1 MTDIIQELRSLVA
14 KATPGPWAYRP
25 REFDDWGFIR
35 VAQADAEGWQP
46 IVALGRAGP
55 VESDHDE
62 HRRNKTDPYGPNA
75 ELIVAAINHLP
86 ALLDRLEAAEW
97 RPIER
102 KPEAPVNAVLWFPNM
117 QFHDQHGDP
126 FIFGGLRDILERYY
140 LAFWDGEIWVESGTG
155 HDVFED
161 WKSPDDLPTHWR
173 PLPDAPAIR
182 EVRP

>member
-1 MTDIIQELRSLVA
+1 MTDIIQELRTLIA

-25 REFDDWGFIR
+25 REYDDWGFIR

-86 ALLDRLEAAEW
+86 ALLDRLEAAERGVDFLDMR
-97 RPIER
+97 RPIKGMECR
-102 KPEAPVNAVLWFPNM
+102 SNEEVFAIMADRIRLAEA
-117 QFHDQHGDP
+117 
-126 FIFGGLRDILERYY
+126 
-140 LAFWDGEIWVESGTG
+140 G
-155 HDVFED
+155 HYR
-161 WKSPDDLPTHWR
+161 L
-173 PLPDAPAIR
+173 PAIR
-182 EVRP
+182 EVKP

>member
-86 ALLDRLEAAEW
+86 ALLDRLEAAERGW
-97 RPIER
+97 QPIET
-102 KPEAPVNAVLWFPNM
+102 APRDESFFLAYWPVHTREDRVCATRWS
-117 QFHDQHGDP
+117 HDA
-126 FIFGGLRDILERYY
+126 I
-140 LAFWDGEIWVESGTG
+140 DGYMGRFV
-155 HDVFED
+155 DVADHID
-161 WKSPDDLPTHWR
+161 WCQPTHWR

-182 EVRP
+182 EVKP

>member
-1 MTDIIQELRSLVA
+1 MSDIIQELRSLIA

-25 REFDDWGFIR
+25 REYDDWGFIR

-86 ALLDRLEAAEW
+86 ALLDRLEAVERGW
-97 RPIER
+97 QPIET
-102 KPEAPVNAVLWFPNM
+102 APHMREVLLWADTSVPPFDNWHMASGYFHSEMKVWIWGGEQVRGWAFP
-117 QFHDQHGDP
+117 
-126 FIFGGLRDILERYY
+126 
-140 LAFWDGEIWVESGTG
+140 
-155 HDVFED
+155 
-161 WKSPDDLPTHWR
+161 PTHWR

-182 EVRP
+182 EVKP